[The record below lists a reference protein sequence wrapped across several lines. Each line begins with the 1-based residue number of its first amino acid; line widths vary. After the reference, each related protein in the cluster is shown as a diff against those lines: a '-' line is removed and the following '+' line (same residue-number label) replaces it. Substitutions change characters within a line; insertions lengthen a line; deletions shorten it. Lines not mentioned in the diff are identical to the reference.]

1 MEPEARDAVLT
12 ILRQTVDQPTLANA
26 RALESTLRRAG
37 VSAKVFGRLNQK
49 SSIDAASESDRGM
62 TERIANAFD
71 ASLTAARRS
80 SGIHSS
86 EASLTPRNAA
96 QRFLNPDRD
105 SCDWRPVDKGVQF
118 GKPIVQFWTE
128 DESIDLRYRKY
139 KSPEG
144 LVTVLVRDTSL
155 GINRERM
162 AQTILDLNSDDKL
175 KTFEAIGQFGHGG
188 STALAFCELCLIL
201 SQPRFESDGEEFF
214 WTLIFPEQE
223 GEASKQSLVRKWF
236 ADEDG
241 FPLRAPT
248 QAFPALA
255 GSLPGTS
262 IWHFGYT
269 RGSWLK
275 TAVGTH
281 QDTPAGRF
289 GRLFFSYPLPFEI
302 RGEFARG
309 DTASGMRTVK
319 GAYFRLLED
328 KSRDDEIVEYRSGE
342 KSETLIVDG
351 ETYGQFSVFVFVLRD
366 RGTVR
371 NYVERSHPA
380 VITLNGQNHGE
391 LTSKILADANLP
403 EVATSA
409 IVEIRLDGLEEEA
422 LSNIITNSR
431 EYPKSTPFTRAL
443 IQRVISLLEVDEAL
457 AEIERRRQEEKAKQS
472 SQELNK
478 KITRFL
484 SSILSDAAADPSEIS
499 GGDAPGK
506 RGRKGQPRPEVP
518 AADPPHLLEFVYE
531 TPLLAAEGTAK
542 LARFKS
548 DARPPRYS
556 FHGDNPRCFARLELD
571 EGVEDQVTIAG
582 KADVD
587 GRGYGSVT
595 LSCAERPKNPVTEPK
610 TIGVLALSMQCTDGR
625 LLNAQL
631 QIGVKPKPTERQK
644 KRTQAIQP
652 EIIFCAPEGQDRDAL
667 AELLVEEKVG
677 PFGAY
682 LEKYRDALGAQDVN
696 CAYWGEGSERDGVSV
711 LTVEINVSHPQLQAL
726 LRACPTADE
735 RVHAKERVVQDIVL
749 DCYQHCF
756 RLQDLPEIVHEQV
769 VTEPEDLK
777 RAAEICLNYD
787 KALRMAM
794 WRGRALREV
803 GSS

>member
-12 ILRQTVDQPTLANA
+12 ALRQTVDQPTLANA
-26 RALESTLRRAG
+26 RALESALRQAR

-49 SSIDAASESDRGM
+49 SSIDAAAESDRGI

-71 ASLTAARRS
+71 ASLTAARRLSGMYS
-80 SGIHSS
+80 SDS
-86 EASLTPRNAA
+86 SLTPRNAA
-96 QRFLNPDRD
+96 QRFLNPDRG
-105 SCDWRPVDKGVQF
+105 SCDWRPVDKSVDF
-118 GKPIVQFWTE
+118 GKPSVQFWPE
-128 DESIDLRYRKY
+128 DEGVDLRYRKY

-155 GINRERM
+155 GISRERM
-162 AQTILDLNSDDKL
+162 SETILDLNSDDKL

-188 STALAFCELCLIL
+188 SSALAFCELCLIV
-201 SQPRFESDGEEFF
+201 SQPRFDSGNQEFF

-236 ADEDG
+236 ADDDG

-248 QAFPALA
+248 QAVPSLA

-328 KSRDDEIVEYRSGE
+328 KSRGDEVVEYRSGE

-391 LTSKILADANLP
+391 MTSKILADGNLP

-409 IVEIRLDGLEEEA
+409 IVEIRLDNLEEEA

-431 EYPKSTPFTRAL
+431 EYPKNTPFTRAL
-443 IQRVISLLEVDEAL
+443 VQRVSSLLEADEAL
-457 AEIERRRQEEKAKQS
+457 AEIERRRQEEKAQQS

-484 SSILSDAAADPSEIS
+484 SSILSDAASDPSEKS

-506 RGRKGQPRPEVP
+506 RGRGGKGKPRPEVP
-518 AADPPHLLEFVYE
+518 AADPPHVLEFI
-531 TPLLAAEGTAK
+531 
-542 LARFKS
+542 S
-548 DARPPRYS
+548 
-556 FHGDNPRCFARLELD
+556 
-571 EGVEDQVTIAG
+571 
-582 KADVD
+582 
-587 GRGYGSVT
+587 
-595 LSCAERPKNPVTEPK
+595 ERPS
-610 TIGVLALSMQCTDGR
+610 LWQ
-625 LLNAQL
+625 
-631 QIGVKPKPTERQK
+631 
-644 KRTQAIQP
+644 
-652 EIIFCAPEGQDRDAL
+652 
-667 AELLVEEKVG
+667 
-677 PFGAY
+677 
-682 LEKYRDALGAQDVN
+682 
-696 CAYWGEGSERDGVSV
+696 
-711 LTVEINVSHPQLQAL
+711 
-726 LRACPTADE
+726 
-735 RVHAKERVVQDIVL
+735 
-749 DCYQHCF
+749 
-756 RLQDLPEIVHEQV
+756 
-769 VTEPEDLK
+769 
-777 RAAEICLNYD
+777 
-787 KALRMAM
+787 
-794 WRGRALREV
+794 RALRSWRDSRATRGHHGTRFTGTIRVASHALNWMMTPSTKLPLRERPTWMGEGTV
-803 GSS
+803 PSP